1 MQNHLQAMA
10 EYYDVDNMM
19 IIRQDLALSIFNILF
34 QWMMIKKY
42 TRYNIRI
49 NGKNSKSISDDRQ

>member
-10 EYYDVDNMM
+10 EYYEVDNMM

-42 TRYNIRI
+42 TIYNIRI
-49 NGKNSKSISDDRQ
+49 NGKNSKSISDDR